1 MMNQVINFFLK
12 LIVILGVVFAIHL
25 IILAKIN
32 QPLFN
37 NFIIEAYIVNGLLAL
52 IIYSTL
58 YFLKKKYLDM
68 LGFIFMFGSFLKF
81 GVYFIFFYPVFKED
95 GVIIRQEAT
104 SFLVP
109 YVASLIVETYYLVKL
124 LNEDG

>member
-1 MMNQVINFFLK
+1 MMNQVINFSLK

-25 IILAKIN
+25 FILTKISK
-32 QPLFN
+32 PLFN
-37 NFIIEAYIVNGLLAL
+37 NFIIEAYIVNVLLAI

-58 YFLKKKYLDM
+58 YFLRKKYLDM

-81 GVYFIFFYPVFKED
+81 GVYFIFFYPIFKED

-109 YVASLIVETYYLVKL
+109 YIASLIVETYYLVKL
-124 LNEDG
+124 LNEDV

>member
-1 MMNQVINFFLK
+1 MNQVINFFLK

-25 IILAKIN
+25 IILAEIN

-37 NFIIEAYIVNGLLAL
+37 NFIIEAYIVNGLLAI

-58 YFLKKKYLDM
+58 NFLKKKHLDM

-81 GVYFIFFYPVFKED
+81 GAYFIFFYPVFKED

-109 YVASLIVETYYLVKL
+109 YIASLIVETYCLVKL

>member
-25 IILAKIN
+25 IILAEIN

-81 GVYFIFFYPVFKED
+81 GAYFIFFYPVFKED

>member
-1 MMNQVINFFLK
+1 MMNQVINFSLK

-37 NFIIEAYIVNGLLAL
+37 NFIIEAYIVNGLLAI
-52 IIYSTL
+52 IIYSIL
-58 YFLKKKYLDM
+58 NFLKKKYLDM

-109 YVASLIVETYYLVKL
+109 YVASLIVETYCLVKL

>member
-1 MMNQVINFFLK
+1 MNQVINFSLK
-12 LIVILGVVFAIHL
+12 LIVILGVFFAIHL

-37 NFIIEAYIVNGLLAL
+37 NFIIEAYIVNGLLAI
-52 IIYSTL
+52 IIYSIL
-58 YFLKKKYLDM
+58 NFLKKKYLDM

-109 YVASLIVETYYLVKL
+109 YIASLIVETYCLVKL

>member
-109 YVASLIVETYYLVKL
+109 YIASLIVETYCLVKL

>member
-1 MMNQVINFFLK
+1 MMNQVINFSLK
-12 LIVILGVVFAIHL
+12 LIVILGVFFAIHL
-25 IILAKIN
+25 FILTKIN

-37 NFIIEAYIVNGLLAL
+37 NFIIEAYIVNGLLAI
-52 IIYSTL
+52 IIYSIL
-58 YFLKKKYLDM
+58 NFLKKKYLDM

-109 YVASLIVETYYLVKL
+109 YIASLIVETYCLVKL

>member
-1 MMNQVINFFLK
+1 MMNQVINFSLK
-12 LIVILGVVFAIHL
+12 LIVILGVFFAIHL

>member
-1 MMNQVINFFLK
+1 MMNQVINFSLK

-37 NFIIEAYIVNGLLAL
+37 NFIIEAYIVNGLLAI
-52 IIYSTL
+52 IIYSIL
-58 YFLKKKYLDM
+58 NFLKKKYLDM

>member
-1 MMNQVINFFLK
+1 MNQVINFFLK

-25 IILAKIN
+25 IILAEIN

-37 NFIIEAYIVNGLLAL
+37 NFIIEAYIVNGLLAI
-52 IIYSTL
+52 IIYSIL
-58 YFLKKKYLDM
+58 NFLKKKYLDM

-109 YVASLIVETYYLVKL
+109 YIASLIVETYCLVKL

>member
-1 MMNQVINFFLK
+1 MKQVINFSLK

-37 NFIIEAYIVNGLLAL
+37 NFIIEAYIVNGLLAG

-81 GVYFIFFYPVFKED
+81 GVYFIFFYPIFKED

>member
-25 IILAKIN
+25 IILAEIN

-37 NFIIEAYIVNGLLAL
+37 NFIIEAYIVNGLLAI
-52 IIYSTL
+52 IIYSIL
-58 YFLKKKYLDM
+58 NFLKKKYLDM

-109 YVASLIVETYYLVKL
+109 YIASLIVETYCLVKL

>member
-37 NFIIEAYIVNGLLAL
+37 NFIIEAYIVNGLLAI
-52 IIYSTL
+52 IIYSIL
-58 YFLKKKYLDM
+58 NFLKKKYLDM

-109 YVASLIVETYYLVKL
+109 YIASLIVETYCLVKL

>member
-1 MMNQVINFFLK
+1 MMKQVINFSLK

-37 NFIIEAYIVNGLLAL
+37 NFIIEAYIVNGLLAI

-58 YFLKKKYLDM
+58 NFLKKKYLDM

-81 GVYFIFFYPVFKED
+81 GAYFIFFYPVFKED

-109 YVASLIVETYYLVKL
+109 YIASLIVETYCLVKL

>member
-1 MMNQVINFFLK
+1 MMKQVINFSLK

-37 NFIIEAYIVNGLLAL
+37 NFIIEAYIVNGLLAI
-52 IIYSTL
+52 IIYSIL
-58 YFLKKKYLDM
+58 NFLKKKYLDM

-109 YVASLIVETYYLVKL
+109 YIASLIVETYCLVKL

>member
-1 MMNQVINFFLK
+1 MMNQVINFSLK
-12 LIVILGVVFAIHL
+12 LIVILGVFFAIHL

-37 NFIIEAYIVNGLLAL
+37 NFIIEAYIVNGLLAI
-52 IIYSTL
+52 IIYSIL
-58 YFLKKKYLDM
+58 NFLKKKYLDM

-109 YVASLIVETYYLVKL
+109 YIASLIVETYCLVKL

>member
-1 MMNQVINFFLK
+1 MNQVINFFLK

-25 IILAKIN
+25 IILAEIN

-81 GVYFIFFYPVFKED
+81 GAYFIFFYPVFKED

>member
-1 MMNQVINFFLK
+1 MMNQVINFSLK

-37 NFIIEAYIVNGLLAL
+37 NFIIEAYIVNGLLAI
-52 IIYSTL
+52 IIYSIL
-58 YFLKKKYLDM
+58 NFLKKKYLDM

-81 GVYFIFFYPVFKED
+81 GVYFIFFYPIFKED

-109 YVASLIVETYYLVKL
+109 YVASLIVETYCLVKL

>member
-1 MMNQVINFFLK
+1 MMKQVINFSLK

-37 NFIIEAYIVNGLLAL
+37 NFIIEAYIVNGLLAG

>member
-1 MMNQVINFFLK
+1 MMNQVINFSLK

-37 NFIIEAYIVNGLLAL
+37 NFIIEAYIVNGLLAI
-52 IIYSTL
+52 IIYSIL
-58 YFLKKKYLDM
+58 NFLKKKYLDM

-109 YVASLIVETYYLVKL
+109 YIASLIVETYCLVKL